1 MKLILKKAVPNL
13 GEAGE
18 VVSVKAGYGRN
29 YLLPQGLAYE
39 ASNANIRRL
48 EDERK
53 RAEERSKR
61 DYLEARRRAAQFA
74 GLSLTFKAR
83 AGEDGK
89 LFGSV
94 TNADIADRANGTGR
108 LDFELDKRAVVMD
121 EPLKALGAYPVKVHL
136 HAEVD
141 AEIQVYVEREQ
152 A

>member
-18 VVSVKAGYGRN
+18 VVSVKPGYGRN
-29 YLLPQGLAYE
+29 YLLPQGFAYE
-39 ASNANIRRL
+39 ASEANVRRL
-48 EDERK
+48 EEERK
-53 RAEERSKR
+53 RAEERSRR

-94 TNADIADRANGTGR
+94 TNADVADRANGTGR
-108 LDFELDKRAVVMD
+108 LDFELDKRAVVME
-121 EPLKALGAYPVKVHL
+121 EPLKALGSYEVKVHL

-141 AEIQVYVEREQ
+141 AQIQVYVERDQ

>member
-18 VVSVKAGYGRN
+18 VVSVKAGFGRN

-39 ASNANIRRL
+39 ASEGNVRRL

-53 RAEERSKR
+53 RAEERSRR

-94 TNADIADRANGTGR
+94 TNADVADRANGTGR
-108 LDFELDKRAVVMD
+108 LDFELDKRAVVME
-121 EPLKALGAYPVKVHL
+121 EPLKALGSYEVKVHL

-141 AEIQVYVEREQ
+141 AEIQVFVERDQ

>member
-18 VVSVKAGYGRN
+18 VVSVKAGFGRN

-39 ASNANIRRL
+39 ASEGNVRRL

-53 RAEERSKR
+53 RAEERSRR

-94 TNADIADRANGTGR
+94 TNADVADRANGTGR
-108 LDFELDKRAVVMD
+108 LDFELDKRAVVME
-121 EPLKALGAYPVKVHL
+121 EPLKVLGSYEVKVHL

-141 AEIQVYVEREQ
+141 AEIQVFVERDQ

>member
-13 GEAGE
+13 GEVGE

-29 YLLPQGLAYE
+29 YLLPQGFAYE
-39 ASNANIRRL
+39 ASEANVRRL
-48 EDERK
+48 EEDRK
-53 RAEERSKR
+53 RAEERSRR

-108 LDFELDKRAVVMD
+108 LDFELDKRAVVLE
-121 EPLKALGAYPVKVHL
+121 EPLKALGSFEVKVHL

-141 AEIQVYVEREQ
+141 APIQVYVERDQ